1 MNVGSYVFDVS
12 GPGTFAGSLIF
23 AAGAVI
29 CADANGCFSMD
40 ETNMS
45 RVSKTCVDIGTNI
58 PFLKVGSLISSKLA
72 SVGIVDKISEGVGHL
87 AEHSQYFY
95 DAFESG
101 TNAVITFVGEFLTK
115 TENQTIE
122 SIAID
127 SVFNSI
133 PLRTYSKT
141 FSEYPYRLGSM
152 IKKVSKDS
160 DSYVKNMFKMLDRY
174 DKELKIFGGEVSN
187 LLRASVFV
195 TFNAFETTVNVLC
208 NNYIYDVFK
217 MVFDTKNSTFLS
229 ELMGFGFNITSR
241 DSSYVAITQV
251 KE

>member
-1 MNVGSYVFDVS
+1 MFQQKI
-12 GPGTFAGSLIF
+12 L
-23 AAGAVI
+23 
-29 CADANGCFSMD
+29 
-40 ETNMS
+40 
-45 RVSKTCVDIGTNI
+45 
-58 PFLKVGSLISSKLA
+58 LKV
-72 SVGIVDKISEGVGHL
+72 IV
-87 AEHSQYFY
+87 
-95 DAFESG
+95 
-101 TNAVITFVGEFLTK
+101 
-115 TENQTIE
+115 
-122 SIAID
+122 ID

-152 IKKVSKDS
+152 VKKVSKDS

-174 DKELKIFGGEVSN
+174 DKELKIFGEEVGD